1 MRDLFKNLLG
11 LLIFLTIIYTLYL
24 IYSVTDFLNSEEGR
38 IKVSDFEQEIFQKE
52 RDLDSLRNEFNKN
65 DIKSSLE
72 DIKLNFDGTPVSWVI
87 KINIKDIA
95 ISEETFREQ
104 LFNEGF
110 QTLINNEF
118 VIIGPYVDKSRLE
131 IVLEYLNSNTALD
144 NLIIEEW
151 EIRALVY

>member
-24 IYSVTDFLNSEEGR
+24 IYSVTDFLNSEESR
-38 IKVSDFEQEIFQKE
+38 IKVTDYEQEIFQKE

-95 ISEETFREQ
+95 TSEETFREQ

-118 VIIGPYVDKSRLE
+118 VIVGPYVDKSRLE

-151 EIRALVY
+151 

>member
-24 IYSVTDFLNSEEGR
+24 IYSVTNFLNSEESR
-38 IKVSDFEQEIFQKE
+38 IKVSDYEQEIFQKE

-118 VIIGPYVDKSRLE
+118 VIVGPYVDKSRLE

-151 EIRALVY
+151 

>member
-24 IYSVTDFLNSEEGR
+24 IYSVTDFLNSEESR
-38 IKVSDFEQEIFQKE
+38 IKVTDYEQEIFQKE

-110 QTLINNEF
+110 QTLINNEL
-118 VIIGPYVDKSRLE
+118 VIVGPYVDKSRLE

-151 EIRALVY
+151 

>member
-24 IYSVTDFLNSEEGR
+24 IYSVTDFLNSEDSR
-38 IKVSDFEQEIFQKE
+38 IKVSDYEQEIFQKE

-110 QTLINNEF
+110 QTLINSEF
-118 VIIGPYVDKSRLE
+118 VIVGPYVDKSRLE

-151 EIRALVY
+151 

>member
-11 LLIFLTIIYTLYL
+11 LLIFITIIYTLYL
-24 IYSVTDFLNSEEGR
+24 IYSVTDFLNSEESR
-38 IKVSDFEQEIFQKE
+38 IKVSDYEQEIFQKE

-118 VIIGPYVDKSRLE
+118 VIVGPYVDKSRLE

-151 EIRALVY
+151 QI

>member
-1 MRDLFKNLLG
+1 MRNLFKNLLG

-24 IYSVTDFLNSEEGR
+24 IYSVTDFLNSEESR
-38 IKVSDFEQEIFQKE
+38 IKVSDYEQEIFQKE

-87 KINIKDIA
+87 KINIKDLA
-95 ISEETFREQ
+95 ISEETFREE

-118 VIIGPYVDKSRLE
+118 VIVGPYVDKSRLE

-151 EIRALVY
+151 

>member
-24 IYSVTDFLNSEEGR
+24 IYSVTDFLNSEDSR
-38 IKVSDFEQEIFQKE
+38 IKVSDYEQEIFQKE

-118 VIIGPYVDKSRLE
+118 VIVGPYVDKSRLE
-131 IVLEYLNSNTALD
+131 IVLEYLNSNTTLD

-151 EIRALVY
+151 

>member
-24 IYSVTDFLNSEEGR
+24 IYSVTDFLNSEESR
-38 IKVSDFEQEIFQKE
+38 IKVSDYEQEIFQKE

-110 QTLINNEF
+110 QTLINSEF
-118 VIIGPYVDKSRLE
+118 VIVGPYVDKSRLE

-151 EIRALVY
+151 

>member
-52 RDLDSLRNEFNKN
+52 TDLDTLRNEFNKN

-87 KINIKDIA
+87 KINIKDIV

-151 EIRALVY
+151 

>member
-24 IYSVTDFLNSEEGR
+24 IYSVTDFLNSEESR

-52 RDLDSLRNEFNKN
+52 TDLDTLRNEFNKN

-87 KINIKDIA
+87 KINIKDIS
-95 ISEETFREQ
+95 ISKETFREQ

-118 VIIGPYVDKSRLE
+118 VIVGPYVDKSRLE

-151 EIRALVY
+151 

>member
-1 MRDLFKNLLG
+1 MRNLFKNLLG

-24 IYSVTDFLNSEEGR
+24 IYSVTDFLNSEESR

-72 DIKLNFDGTPVSWVI
+72 DIKLNFDGTPISWVI
-87 KINIKDIA
+87 KINIKDITVG
-95 ISEETFREQ
+95 EETFREL

-110 QTLINNEF
+110 QTLIDNEF
-118 VIIGPYVDKSRLE
+118 VIVGPYVDKSRLE
-131 IVLEYLNSNTALD
+131 IVLEYLNSNTALN
-144 NLIIEEW
+144 NLIIEKW
-151 EIRALVY
+151 

>member
-24 IYSVTDFLNSEEGR
+24 IYSVTDFLNSEDSR
-38 IKVSDFEQEIFQKE
+38 IKVSDYEQEIFQKE

-87 KINIKDIA
+87 KINIKDLA
-95 ISEETFREQ
+95 ISEETFREE

-118 VIIGPYVDKSRLE
+118 VIVGPYVDKSRLE

-151 EIRALVY
+151 

>member
-1 MRDLFKNLLG
+1 LRDLFKNLLG

-24 IYSVTDFLNSEEGR
+24 IYSVTDFLNSEESR
-38 IKVSDFEQEIFQKE
+38 IKVTDYEQEIFQKE

-118 VIIGPYVDKSRLE
+118 VIVGPYVDKSRLE

-151 EIRALVY
+151 

>member
-1 MRDLFKNLLG
+1 LRDLFKNLLG

-24 IYSVTDFLNSEEGR
+24 IYSVTDFLNSEESR

-52 RDLDSLRNEFNKN
+52 TDLDTLRNEFNKN

-87 KINIKDIA
+87 KINIKDIS
-95 ISEETFREQ
+95 ISKETFREQ

-118 VIIGPYVDKSRLE
+118 VIVGPYVDKSRLE

-151 EIRALVY
+151 QI

>member
-24 IYSVTDFLNSEEGR
+24 IYSVTDFLNSEESR

-52 RDLDSLRNEFNKN
+52 TDLDTLRNEFNKN

-87 KINIKDIA
+87 KINIKDIV

-118 VIIGPYVDKSRLE
+118 VIVGPYVDKSRLE

-151 EIRALVY
+151 

>member
-24 IYSVTDFLNSEEGR
+24 IYSVTDFLNSEESR
-38 IKVSDFEQEIFQKE
+38 IKVSDYEQEIFQKE

-104 LFNEGF
+104 LFIEGF

-118 VIIGPYVDKSRLE
+118 VIVGPYVDKSRLE

-151 EIRALVY
+151 

>member
-24 IYSVTDFLNSEEGR
+24 IYSVTDFLNTEESR
-38 IKVSDFEQEIFQKE
+38 IKVSDYEQEIFQKE

-95 ISEETFREQ
+95 INEETFREQ

-118 VIIGPYVDKSRLE
+118 VIVGPYVDKSRLE
-131 IVLEYLNSNTALD
+131 IVLEYLNSNSALD

-151 EIRALVY
+151 

>member
-24 IYSVTDFLNSEEGR
+24 IYSVTDFLNSEESR
-38 IKVSDFEQEIFQKE
+38 IKVTDYEQEIFQKE

-72 DIKLNFDGTPVSWVI
+72 EIKLNFDGTPVSWVI

-118 VIIGPYVDKSRLE
+118 VIVGPYVDKSRLE

-151 EIRALVY
+151 

>member
-1 MRDLFKNLLG
+1 MRNLFKNLLG

-24 IYSVTDFLNSEEGR
+24 IYSVTDFLNTEESR
-38 IKVSDFEQEIFQKE
+38 IKVSDYEQEIFQKE

-118 VIIGPYVDKSRLE
+118 VIVGPYVDKSRLE

-151 EIRALVY
+151 

>member
-24 IYSVTDFLNSEEGR
+24 IYSVTDFLNSEESR

-52 RDLDSLRNEFNKN
+52 TDLDTLRNEFNKN

-87 KINIKDIA
+87 KINIKDIS
-95 ISEETFREQ
+95 ISKETFREQ

-118 VIIGPYVDKSRLE
+118 VIVGPYVDKSRLE

-151 EIRALVY
+151 QI

>member
-1 MRDLFKNLLG
+1 LRDLFKNLLG
-11 LLIFLTIIYTLYL
+11 LLIFLTIIYTFYL
-24 IYSVTDFLNSEEGR
+24 IYSVTDFLNSEESR
-38 IKVSDFEQEIFQKE
+38 IKVSDYEQEIFQKE

-118 VIIGPYVDKSRLE
+118 VIVGPYVDKSRLE
-131 IVLEYLNSNTALD
+131 IILEYLNSNTALD

-151 EIRALVY
+151 QI

>member
-24 IYSVTDFLNSEEGR
+24 IYSVTDFLNSEESR
-38 IKVSDFEQEIFQKE
+38 IKVSDYEQEIFQKE

-87 KINIKDIA
+87 KINIKDLA
-95 ISEETFREQ
+95 ISEETFREE

-118 VIIGPYVDKSRLE
+118 VIVGPYVDKSRLE

-151 EIRALVY
+151 QI

>member
-24 IYSVTDFLNSEEGR
+24 IYSVTDFLNSEESR
-38 IKVSDFEQEIFQKE
+38 IKVTDYEQEIFQKE

-95 ISEETFREQ
+95 INEETFREQ

-118 VIIGPYVDKSRLE
+118 VIVGPYVDKSRLE

-151 EIRALVY
+151 

>member
-24 IYSVTDFLNSEEGR
+24 IYSVTDFLNTEESR
-38 IKVSDFEQEIFQKE
+38 IKVSDYEQEIFQKE
-52 RDLDSLRNEFNKN
+52 TDLDSLRNEFNKN

-118 VIIGPYVDKSRLE
+118 VIVGPYVDKSRLE

-151 EIRALVY
+151 

>member
-24 IYSVTDFLNSEEGR
+24 IYSVTDFLNSEESR
-38 IKVSDFEQEIFQKE
+38 IKVSDYEQEIFQKE

-104 LFNEGF
+104 LFNQGF

-118 VIIGPYVDKSRLE
+118 VIVGPYVDKSRLE

-151 EIRALVY
+151 

>member
-1 MRDLFKNLLG
+1 MRNLFKNLLG

-24 IYSVTDFLNSEEGR
+24 IYSVTDFLNSEDSR
-38 IKVSDFEQEIFQKE
+38 IKVSDYEQEIFQKE

-118 VIIGPYVDKSRLE
+118 VIVGPYVDKSRLE

-151 EIRALVY
+151 

>member
-24 IYSVTDFLNSEEGR
+24 IYSVTDFLNTEESR
-38 IKVSDFEQEIFQKE
+38 IKVSDYEQEIFQKE
-52 RDLDSLRNEFNKN
+52 TDLDSLRNEFNKN

-118 VIIGPYVDKSRLE
+118 VIVGPYVDKSRLE

-151 EIRALVY
+151 QI

>member
-1 MRDLFKNLLG
+1 M
-11 LLIFLTIIYTLYL
+11 LIFLTIIYTLYL
-24 IYSVTDFLNSEEGR
+24 IYSVTDFLNSEESR
-38 IKVSDFEQEIFQKE
+38 IKVSDYEQEIFQKE

-118 VIIGPYVDKSRLE
+118 VIVGPYVDKSRLE

-151 EIRALVY
+151 

>member
-24 IYSVTDFLNSEEGR
+24 IYSVTDFLNSEESR
-38 IKVSDFEQEIFQKE
+38 IKVSDYEQEIFQKE
-52 RDLDSLRNEFNKN
+52 RDLDSLRYEFNKN

-118 VIIGPYVDKSRLE
+118 VIVGPYVDKSRLE

-151 EIRALVY
+151 QI

>member
-1 MRDLFKNLLG
+1 LRNLFKNLLG

-24 IYSVTDFLNSEEGR
+24 IYSVTDFLNSEESR

-52 RDLDSLRNEFNKN
+52 RDLESLRNEFNKN

-72 DIKLNFDGTPVSWVI
+72 NIKLNFDGTPISWVI

-95 ISEETFREQ
+95 ESEQTFREL

-110 QTLINNEF
+110 QTLIDNEF

-131 IVLEYLNSNTALD
+131 VVLEYLNSNTALN
-144 NLIIEEW
+144 NLIIEKW
-151 EIRALVY
+151 

>member
-24 IYSVTDFLNSEEGR
+24 IYSVTDFLNSEESR
-38 IKVSDFEQEIFQKE
+38 IKVSDYEQEIFQKE

-118 VIIGPYVDKSRLE
+118 VIVGPYVDKSRLV
-131 IVLEYLNSNTALD
+131 IVLEYLYSNTALD

-151 EIRALVY
+151 LI

>member
-24 IYSVTDFLNSEEGR
+24 IYSVTDFLNSEESR
-38 IKVSDFEQEIFQKE
+38 IKVSDYEQEIFQKE

-87 KINIKDIA
+87 KINIKDIV

-118 VIIGPYVDKSRLE
+118 VIVGPYVDKSRLE
-131 IVLEYLNSNTALD
+131 IVLEYLSSNTALD

-151 EIRALVY
+151 

>member
-11 LLIFLTIIYTLYL
+11 LLIFLTIIYTFYL
-24 IYSVTDFLNSEEGR
+24 IYSVTDFLNSEESR
-38 IKVSDFEQEIFQKE
+38 IKVSDYEQEIFQKE

-118 VIIGPYVDKSRLE
+118 VIVGPYVDKSRLE

-151 EIRALVY
+151 

>member
-24 IYSVTDFLNSEEGR
+24 IYSVTDFLNSDESR
-38 IKVSDFEQEIFQKE
+38 IKVSDYEQEIFQKE

-87 KINIKDIA
+87 KINIKDIT

-110 QTLINNEF
+110 QTLINDEF
-118 VIIGPYVDKSRLE
+118 VIVGPYVDKSRLE

-151 EIRALVY
+151 

>member
-24 IYSVTDFLNSEEGR
+24 IYSVTDFLNSEESR
-38 IKVSDFEQEIFQKE
+38 IKVSDYEQEIFQKE

-118 VIIGPYVDKSRLE
+118 VIVGPYVDKSRLE

-144 NLIIEEW
+144 NIIIEEW
-151 EIRALVY
+151 

>member
-24 IYSVTDFLNSEEGR
+24 IYSVTDFLNSEDSR
-38 IKVSDFEQEIFQKE
+38 IKVSDYEQEIFQKE

-118 VIIGPYVDKSRLE
+118 VIVGPYVDKSRLE

-151 EIRALVY
+151 